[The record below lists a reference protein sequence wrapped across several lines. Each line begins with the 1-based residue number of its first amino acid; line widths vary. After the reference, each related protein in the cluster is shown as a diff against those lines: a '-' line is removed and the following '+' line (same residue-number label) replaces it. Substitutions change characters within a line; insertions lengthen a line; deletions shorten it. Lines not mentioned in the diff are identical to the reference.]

1 MDIENLVNAQEEIE
15 EVEIEEY
22 AKKGQHVPK
31 ARRYVIRIDK
41 ERKVVHTP
49 TITGRQIL
57 ALVGKTPEMYKLYE
71 HRRGHQPMLIGPDE
85 VVHLHDM
92 VSSASPRCRGTQR
105 RVATPRPSAEN
116 SDSQE
121 QIEDYLDGRDLP
133 WETARDTNGQWLIIH
148 AWRLPSGYKQYEA
161 SVALLIPPGYSD
173 SQIDMAYF
181 CPPLSR
187 RDNKT
192 IGALSTQKICGQGWQ
207 RWSRHRTSANPWR
220 AALMTSPVIS
230 LSSTSGSGGNSK
242 GDNNH
247 GSFFATYG
255 SPTYG
260 SAKTP
265 LSRRRTGSCGTP
277 SLWPKAG

>member
-1 MDIENLVNAQEEIE
+1 MENDNLVDGQQTEVLD
-15 EVEIEEY
+15 EVEIEQF
-22 AKKGQHVPK
+22 AKRGQEVPRAK
-31 ARRYVIRIDK
+31 RYVIRIDK
-41 ERKVVHTP
+41 DRRVVDTP

-85 VVHLHDM
+85 VVHLHAHGIERFTTM
-92 VSSASPRCRGTQR
+92 PRDTTEGRDA
-105 RVATPRPSAEN
+105 ATLSREFRLPEA
-116 SDSQE
+116 D
-121 QIEDYLDGRDLP
+121 EDYLDGRDLP

-207 RWSRHRTSANPWR
+207 RWSRHRTTANPWR
-220 AALMTSPVIS
+220 VGVDDVASHLALVDEW
-230 LSSTSGSGGNSK
+230 LRREFEGG
-242 GDNNH
+242 
-247 GSFFATYG
+247 
-255 SPTYG
+255 
-260 SAKTP
+260 
-265 LSRRRTGSCGTP
+265 R
-277 SLWPKAG
+277 